1 MEAEDHLARE
11 YVQEFV
17 LDHLDPADVKREV
30 RISSPMMV
38 NGSVVQLPGQV
49 QAQGLALAPLT
60 PPAHE
65 LEQPHPLY
73 GQPHIQVQ
81 HGVLVKAPPGTA
93 SHLTTLSHPGTPP
106 DTPPVSA
113 SPPPLQ
119 LHRGERDPR
128 ERGLFLH
135 LQQPG
140 SIVQDE
146 MQPSTGG
153 MGWLTQSL
161 RQEPLDL
168 RPHCPQE
175 QTPEPHHEAWP
186 STPTHHHFQDL
197 QQLQRH
203 SRHTGG
209 YITMSGHIEYYG
221 GANAGGGMLPAGG
234 SGMSGMEDSMQGIQM
249 QPGRPMSVCSVSS
262 CGAGGPSP
270 AHRTSNA
277 LYGNCGSNN
286 PQEELMN
293 DELLMSLSVREL
305 NKRLHGCPRE
315 EVVRL
320 KQKRRTLKNR
330 GYAQN
335 CRSKRLQQRHDLE
348 TTNRNLQNE
357 LQRVKIELARVQQER
372 DLYKQRCEILRTRQN
387 HNHNHSHNHHQ
398 QQASQQQQSQQ
409 QQHQTQNQPQQ
420 QPQQQQQQ
428 QPQQQQQQQQPPQQQ
443 HQPAPASPEVY
454 L

>member
-49 QAQGLALAPLT
+49 QTQGLALAPLT

-119 LHRGERDPR
+119 LHRGERDSR

-140 SIVQDE
+140 SLVQDE
-146 MQPSTGG
+146 MQPGTGG

-175 QTPEPHHEAWP
+175 QTPEHHHEAWP
-186 STPTHHHFQDL
+186 PTPTHHHFQDL
-197 QQLQRH
+197 QHLQRH
-203 SRHTGG
+203 TRHTGG

-221 GANAGGGMLPAGG
+221 GAGAGGGMLPAGG
-234 SGMSGMEDSMQGIQM
+234 SGMSGMEDSMQGIPM

-270 AHRTSNA
+270 AHRTGSG
-277 LYGNCGSNN
+277 LYSNCGSNN

-315 EVVRL
+315 EVSQVVRL

-357 LQRVKIELARVQQER
+357 LQRLKIELARVQQER

-387 HNHNHSHNHHQ
+387 HHHNHNHNHHQ
-398 QQASQQQQSQQ
+398 QQASQQQQQQ
-409 QQHQTQNQPQQ
+409 PQSQQHQTQSQQ
-420 QPQQQQQQ
+420 QPPPQQQQQ
-428 QPQQQQQQQQPPQQQ
+428 PSQQQ